1 MRPVMGESKIEE
13 MISMLFLK
21 LYLIS
26 SVGYDIAIY
35 VIGVFK

>member
-1 MRPVMGESKIEE
+1 MKHVMGDSKIEE

-26 SVGYDIAIY
+26 SVGYDIAILA
-35 VIGVFK
+35 IGVFK